1 MTERR
6 VKVTAELDARG
17 MVEGAKQAESAVAKT
32 GQAMKRTAGQTED
45 AAKGQES
52 AFKRMARSAQENE
65 RAWTTAGTAITAFG
79 AVTTA
84 ALVTSAKAAVDWESA
99 FAGVRKT
106 VDDSEA
112 GYAAL
117 SAELR
122 DMAKVLPAAHEEI
135 AGVAEAAGQ
144 LGIQRESLTDFTRTM
159 IDLGETTNLSAD
171 QAATSLARFANVM
184 GTSQDEFDNIGSA
197 LVGLGNSFA
206 TTEAEIVDMSMRLAG
221 AGRQAGLTE
230 GDVLGLATALSSVGI
245 ESEAGGTA
253 FSRVLTEMGIAVDTQ
268 DEKLRTFAEV
278 AGMTADQFR
287 EAWASDSGGAVTAF
301 VEGLGRIQESGES
314 LEPILSELGMT
325 DIRIGDA
332 LRRSASASDIF
343 SEAIARGN
351 EEYEL
356 NNALTAEAAQRYETT
371 AAKLAV
377 FRNNVRD
384 AAISLGEQF
393 LPALE
398 AIAGIGSDV
407 ASWLSDLPD
416 PMQKIAAYGGA
427 AAAGVSLMAG
437 GFLLLAPRMVETA
450 TALKTL
456 GLIGP
461 RTTTALKGVQSFL
474 LGPWGLALAG
484 AVAAVG
490 IFIESQRRKREAI
503 REVMGTLDEETGAL
517 TENTRAWAG
526 REALEAGALEWA
538 DQLGI
543 AHGTVVDA
551 IMGETDAIAVLVEA
565 RRKADE
571 AARANT
577 DAWGVTAAGYED
589 TGNAARKLGDFV
601 DRLTGVTAAAT
612 EEQARLASEMA
623 GAQTGLDDFAT
634 GLLTQTI
641 PALREFADAQGTV
654 NTSTAEWISAQERAI
669 LYGDEAAQAYR
680 TWVDEIKASSDAFVT
695 ASGALSTVNTATQEW
710 AQAQAD
716 ATDDAEDSWEDFWD
730 GQSVSIDEWIA
741 ELERMAQAQADWEV
755 NMLMLSTRV
764 SEGVLDE
771 LRRLGPE
778 GAPLVADLVDA
789 SDTELARLEAVFGTR
804 AEEGLEAFG
813 QAMTNTDVLTAL
825 GARWGED
832 IMAEVAGKLASGEM
846 TLQQVVDAYDLSA
859 TIAMLGDDAP
869 FAATLGAALGMADDS
884 EATADIL
891 GDPGGFSASLGAA
904 LGEADQSSA
913 TAEILGDTSDF
924 AAELGAALGTANRS
938 TGTASIAGQASG
950 SGLFYSTLNSALYTA
965 NNSSATVSIYARL
978 MTSVSGIVSR
988 IRGQLGAIGLPGWM
1002 AGGYTG
1008 DVGTTDVAGF
1018 VHGQEFVSTAETTS
1032 DPYNRAALEFMHSGN
1047 SIREWQPPIPA
1058 AASLRSAAGG
1068 GESIDYDRL
1077 ARAMSQVSFG
1087 VNVDGREIA
1096 RAAARGSAEL
1106 GGRLNA

>member
-1 MTERR
+1 MVDRR

-99 FAGVRKT
+99 FAGVKKT

-122 DMAKVLPAAHEEI
+122 DMAKTLPAAHEEI

-144 LGIQRESLTDFTRTM
+144 LGISRESLTDFTRTM

-197 LVGLGNSFA
+197 LVGLGNNFA

-314 LEPILSELGMT
+314 LEPVLDELGMT

-398 AIAGIGSDV
+398 AIAGLGSDV

-427 AAAGVSLMAG
+427 AAGGVSLMAG
-437 GFLLLAPRMVETA
+437 GFLLLAPRALETYD
-450 TALKTL
+450 ALKKIGIITPGVTSAL
-456 GLIGP
+456 GKM
-461 RTTTALKGVQSFL
+461 RGVL
-474 LGPWGLALAG
+474 LGPWGLAIAG
-484 AVAAVG
+484 AVAAIGMFVAA
-490 IFIESQRRKREAI
+490 KRDYKAAVDDYI
-503 REVMGTLDEETGAL
+503 TTLDEETSAL
-517 TENTRAWAG
+517 TDNTREHIANLAAT
-526 REALEAGALEWA
+526 EGALEWA
-538 DQLGI
+538 NDLGLRKGLVADI
-543 AHGTVVDA
+543 LMGDA
-551 IMGETDAIAVLVEA
+551 DAMRE
-565 RRKADE
+565 
-571 AARANT
+571 
-577 DAWGVTAAGYED
+577 
-589 TGNAARKLGDFV
+589 FQ
-601 DRLTGVTAAAT
+601 AAT
-612 EEQARLASEMA
+612 EGVEEAWHDSVDAFGNGDAQLKRTRDATRDLSKWLEDQGVKLADSQAQHARLREEVEGSGA
-623 GAQTGLDDFAT
+623 GFIELTGAIVD
-634 GLLTQTI
+634 TI
-641 PALREFADAQGTV
+641 PAVREFAEANAV
-654 NTSTAEWISAQERAI
+654 ASESTDEWLSAQDRAI
-669 LYGDEAAQAYR
+669 RLGDEAAQAYR

-778 GAPLVADLVDA
+778 GAPLVAELVDA

-869 FAATLGAALGMADDS
+869 FAATLGAALGMATEAEPVVDINGNSALFSAELGAALGEANISEATAKILGDSSEFGSTLGVALGKANDS
-884 EATADIL
+884 EATADI
-891 GDPGGFSASLGAA
+891 
-904 LGEADQSSA
+904 
-913 TAEILGDTSDF
+913 
-924 AAELGAALGTANRS
+924 
-938 TGTASIAGQASG
+938 AGNASG
-950 SGLFYSTLNSALYTA
+950 SGLFYSTLDSALYYA
-965 NNSSATVSIYARL
+965 SRQSATVSIYARL
-978 MTSVSGIVSR
+978 MTSVSGIMSTIRSR
-988 IRGQLGAIGLPGWM
+988 LGAIGLPGWM

-1008 DVGTTDVAGF
+1008 DGATTEVAGF
-1018 VHGQEFVSTAETTS
+1018 VHGKEFVSKAETTA

-1077 ARAMSQVSFG
+1077 AHAMAQVSFG